1 MTASVTA
8 DAMRVTVHSGCSD
21 GRRTTIGV
29 SPQPATAAVASART
43 DPRLASRLSA
53 RTTGTP
59 SVALG
64 TKSCADEIQGGTIES
79 GKIESGG
86 G

>member
-1 MTASVTA
+1 M
-8 DAMRVTVHSGCSD
+8 
-21 GRRTTIGV
+21 
-29 SPQPATAAVASART
+29 SPQPATTAVASART

-53 RTTGTP
+53 RTIGTP

-64 TKSCADEIQGGTIES
+64 TTSCADEIQGGTIEG
-79 GKIESGG
+79 GKVESGG